1 MPIDDGFADGPADT
15 AVATGTETAMEPDNT
30 DVQTEESPF
39 REETQPASESQDSQ
53 REVESSGDEHT
64 AEGQDKST
72 DETSGLP
79 ESLVREAKDH
89 YLFTDDDLAAY
100 SDPKDLTR
108 HLGIID
114 RHTATRYMQE
124 ADRQSRPAQEE
135 QKPVSE
141 GEERKGWTP
150 SKLELDLKEDELDPD
165 VVSALQKITNH
176 YNEQLAEQN
185 KQVEQM
191 QSALGG
197 YTEEQE
203 AQVDAAYEQG
213 WDSWFSGLSDQFGGV
228 FGSGRMRDLSDR
240 SHGSARLEIEQTSR
254 SLFDNDVQNGRNP
267 LPMEA
272 YAQRALRS
280 IYPDKIDQQTRQTIR
295 DEANKRRGQAI
306 RRPVTRTGKTG
317 NPGDRAGEF
326 ANEFYRDRDIDLNK
340 VMTSRRFSDG
350 V

>member
-114 RHTATRYMQE
+114 RHTDEPHR
-124 ADRQSRPAQEE
+124 ADDGHETKR
-135 QKPVSE
+135 
-141 GEERKGWTP
+141 
-150 SKLELDLKEDELDPD
+150 
-165 VVSALQKITNH
+165 
-176 YNEQLAEQN
+176 
-185 KQVEQM
+185 M
-191 QSALGG
+191 
-197 YTEEQE
+197 TEEPKRTE
-203 AQVDAAYEQG
+203 P
-213 WDSWFSGLSDQFGGV
+213 
-228 FGSGRMRDLSDR
+228 
-240 SHGSARLEIEQTSR
+240 QT
-254 SLFDNDVQNGRNP
+254 
-267 LPMEA
+267 
-272 YAQRALRS
+272 
-280 IYPDKIDQQTRQTIR
+280 T
-295 DEANKRRGQAI
+295 
-306 RRPVTRTGKTG
+306 
-317 NPGDRAGEF
+317 
-326 ANEFYRDRDIDLNK
+326 
-340 VMTSRRFSDG
+340 
-350 V
+350 